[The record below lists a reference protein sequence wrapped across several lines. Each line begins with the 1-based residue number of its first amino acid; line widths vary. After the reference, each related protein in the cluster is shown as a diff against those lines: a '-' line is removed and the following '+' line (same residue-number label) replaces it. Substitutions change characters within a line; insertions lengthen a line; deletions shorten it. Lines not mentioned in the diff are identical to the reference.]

1 MLKATDLR
9 QKEVINVC
17 DGKKMGFIVDI
28 DIDTDVGKIKSLIL
42 PAISK
47 GFNIFLRSDDIEIP
61 WEKVKK
67 IGQDV
72 ILVEYQETL
81 KKGY

>member
-17 DGKKMGFIVDI
+17 DGKKIGFIVDI